1 MKVTSLGRNKTQI
14 ETQDKIILVSYQTPV
29 AAWIKGRGYL
39 RTSEYH
45 SVTTSRHI
53 NEWLAE
59 QNAAK
64 VTPVEQEELDK
75 LMG

>member
-1 MKVTSLGRNKTQI
+1 MEVKSIGRNKTVI
-14 ETQDKIILVSYQTPV
+14 ETDDKMILVSYSTPV

-45 SVTTSRHI
+45 SVTTSKHI

-59 QNAAK
+59 QDAAK